1 MFSQETSRAEEN
13 FSNVANIPILTQTAR
28 SLKTRKLLNNN
39 GNFVAMVRR
48 QLEILSKSYEFDFA
62 VVLAYLPD
70 ERREGEEGYK
80 YILKNKSNSFQTVA
94 FEVSVR

>member
-1 MFSQETSRAEEN
+1 
-13 FSNVANIPILTQTAR
+13 
-28 SLKTRKLLNNN
+28 
-39 GNFVAMVRR
+39 MVRR

-70 ERREGEEGYK
+70 ERRAGEEGYK